1 LQLINQRLRIRKI
14 LYFVSVFSIRTKG
27 TWSRRVEAK
36 SDIAEF
42 STLDESKSMKT
53 SASNFGREAA

>member
-1 LQLINQRLRIRKI
+1 LRIRKI